1 MSAVTGS
8 GADYHHIHLGFWTN
22 WSYGRVQGAT
32 ITLGHQNGNL
42 LIAFLAIFVAATGK
56 SFWRIGCFVIH
67 RLHSSTTPEDG
78 LYHQRQAIL
87 RNSSSA
93 EDGAWQLA
101 NAVWVWKR
109 NARRPHLRLFPI
121 IAFALLVSGSF
132 GIASIFSSHVTSDT
146 GNEVLISG
154 SNCGPLHSGTDD
166 VDAEL
171 TILEPYLAQ
180 GATSHLNYALQCYT
194 DALNSEDCSQYVKP
208 RLPIT
213 LHTNASCPFA
223 DNMCKSRS
231 DNIILDTGYLDSHN
245 DLGINA
251 PPKDRFQLRFVHQC
265 APVVTEGFSELYNA
279 EFYASNGSL
288 IPELPVMRYYYGNIT
303 FPDADNYTGFSYE
316 VPYNFSNMHIE
327 GYSSAASA
335 RPDYDLG

>member
-1 MSAVTGS
+1 MSAVTRS
-8 GADYHHIHLGFWTN
+8 GADYHHVHLGFWTN

-32 ITLGHQNGNL
+32 ITLDRQDGNL
-42 LIAFLAIFVAATGK
+42 LIAFLAIFVVAAGK
-56 SFWRIGCFVIH
+56 SFRRIGCFVFH

-101 NAVWVWKR
+101 NAIRVWKR

-146 GNEVLISG
+146 GNEVLISS
-154 SNCGPLHSGTDD
+154 SNCGPLHNGADD
-166 VDAEL
+166 IDTEL

-194 DALNSEDCSQYVKP
+194 DALNSGDCSQYV
-208 RLPIT
+208 
-213 LHTNASCPFA
+213 
-223 DNMCKSRS
+223 
-231 DNIILDTGYLDSHN
+231 
-245 DLGINA
+245 
-251 PPKDRFQLRFVHQC
+251 
-265 APVVTEGFSELYNA
+265 
-279 EFYASNGSL
+279 
-288 IPELPVMRYYYGNIT
+288 
-303 FPDADNYTGFSYE
+303 
-316 VPYNFSNMHIE
+316 
-327 GYSSAASA
+327 
-335 RPDYDLG
+335 